1 MVRKNFGILVIFVL
15 LILFLYYASYFNSP
29 FGDNTITSFIRYSS
43 DVSGRNGMVVS
54 ANKYASQVGIDIL
67 KRGGNAVDAAVGV
80 AFALAVTYPQA
91 GNIGGGGFM
100 LIRTRDSIIT
110 SIDFREKAPLAA
122 NSNMFLDEKGNFVP
136 EKSQFGYLS
145 CGVPGSVAGLLYALE
160 KYGTMTRDD
169 VIDPAIELS
178 ENGFEI
184 EQGLAESLNSNYEG
198 LNEFESTRKIF
209 TKKGLNFSPGDL
221 FVQKELANTL
231 KLIKIHGADGFY
243 SGITAGLI
251 EDEMKRGGG
260 LITKED
266 LAGYKPVERK
276 VLTTNYKDFDV
287 YSMAPPSSGGVALI
301 TLLNM
306 IEYDPVP
313 DTNSKA
319 DYIQY
324 LNTVIESMK
333 RVYADRSK
341 YLGDPEFYDVP
352 LQDLINKHYAKHLR
366 KQINDEATPSNEII
380 PGLETYYKESNQ
392 TTHLSV
398 IDKDG
403 NMVSMTTTLNNTYG
417 SYVVVDG
424 AGFLLN
430 DEMDD
435 FASKPGE
442 PNMFGLIGSDANSI
456 QPGKRMLSSMTPT
469 IILKSGKPFMILGS
483 PGGGKIITTVFQT
496 ITNVIDFKL
505 SLDAA
510 IDRPRF
516 HHQWLPEYVQYEAG
530 AFDSTVAAGLNA
542 KGHELREVSNF
553 GMVEGILID
562 WKNHLYFGHSD
573 RRGYGAAL
581 TY

>member
-122 NSNMFLDEKGNFVP
+122 KSNMFLDEKGNFVP

-403 NMVSMTTTLNNTYG
+403 NMISMTTTLNNTYG

-530 AFDSTVAAGLNA
+530 AFDSTVAAGLIA